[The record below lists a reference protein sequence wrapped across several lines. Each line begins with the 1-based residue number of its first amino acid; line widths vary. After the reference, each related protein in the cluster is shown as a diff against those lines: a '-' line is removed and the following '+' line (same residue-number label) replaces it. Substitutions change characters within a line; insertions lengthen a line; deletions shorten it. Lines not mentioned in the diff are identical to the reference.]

1 MYREM
6 GDDGEVLE
14 TEARIAECLMLQG
27 DLARAL
33 AACDTA
39 LRQARALGGVP
50 PQLPLLHRVRGWCL
64 MRMGRVEEV
73 DGALEESLRAARS
86 RHAEFEIALSLYAR
100 AALAR
105 VRGGRDE
112 QAEHESRAILDR
124 LGVVRVPG
132 IPTGTVAIFDGPEI
146 TSPVAR

>member
-1 MYREM
+1 
-6 GDDGEVLE
+6 
-14 TEARIAECLMLQG
+14 
-27 DLARAL
+27 
-33 AACDTA
+33 
-39 LRQARALGGVP
+39 
-50 PQLPLLHRVRGWCL
+50 
-64 MRMGRVEEV
+64 MRMGRVEEA

-105 VRGGRDE
+105 ARGGRDE

-132 IPTGTVAIFDGPEI
+132 IPAGTAAVFDDPEV